1 MACPDGPGSCLR
13 SNPSVSSLPA
23 CDPSRAPS
31 LPEGV
36 TARTVYVALDGS
48 EHSSVRGAADKN
60 EAIARAERA
69 NAMLADGATVYD
81 AARAWSWMDNP
92 TIPEVLRRITKDTP
106 LIISHWQ
113 CRDTPGYSVCRF
125 ENDEYYVYVGG
136 DAGSWSGPYGSK
148 ITLADI
154 ARYAEDTLRKHPELA
169 APAGETGTAE
179 TEGLGAKHEH
189 AVGVAEAPR

>member
-1 MACPDGPGSCLR
+1 MARDYVTEPSPSAEPKV
-13 SNPSVSSLPA
+13 SAASAASVSSRGPRLP
-23 CDPSRAPS
+23 D
-31 LPEGV
+31 GV
-36 TARTVYVALDGS
+36 TTRTVYVALDGS
-48 EHSSVRGAADKN
+48 EHGSVRGAVDKN

-69 NAMLADGATVYD
+69 NAMLAAGATVYD

-92 TIPEVLRRITKDTP
+92 SIPDVLRKVTKDTP

-113 CRDTPGYSVCRF
+113 CRDTPGYTVCHF
-125 ENDEYYVYVGG
+125 ENDEYFVYVGG

-169 APAGETGTAE
+169 VQVASAPTPSPDPASGEAASSGDA
-179 TEGLGAKHEH
+179 A
-189 AVGVAEAPR
+189 